1 MDSDIFKSSVISAL
15 RQLMRPIARLMLSAG
30 VPWREFAEHVKHVF
44 VSVATEEFGV
54 NGRPTNV
61 SRVSL
66 LTGIARK
73 EVRRLRDLD
82 AAEAQAASKP
92 ATTTG
97 ATRLLGVW
105 HQDERYRDRAGKA
118 RALPLT
124 GRAPSFESLHREC
137 GCDVPQSTMLK
148 ELARAGAVSIDGDT
162 VRALTRYYMP
172 AAMDAESVRRA
183 GSVIEDLGN
192 TVAFN
197 LLNRPRGLSRFEA
210 RASSETVS
218 ADHAEDFD
226 IFVRKR
232 GMAFLEEIDDWLS
245 RHRAPDGEPGVRMGI
260 GVYRIHDENIQ
271 KQGE

>member
-30 VPWREFAEHVKHVF
+30 IPWREFAEHVKQVF
-44 VSVATEEFGV
+44 VSVATDEFGV

-82 AAEAQAASKP
+82 AAAAQAASRP

-105 HQDERYRDRAGKA
+105 HQDERYRHRAGKA
-118 RALPLT
+118 RELPLK
-124 GRAPSFESLHREC
+124 GPAPSFESLHREC
-137 GCDVPQSTMLK
+137 GCDIPESTMLK
-148 ELARAGAVSIDGDT
+148 ELARAGAVSIEGEK

-172 AAMDAESVRRA
+172 SAMDAESVRRA

-192 TVAFN
+192 TAAFN

-218 ADHAEDFD
+218 ADQAEAFD
-226 IFVRKR
+226 IFVRER
-232 GMAFLEEIDDWLS
+232 AMAFLEEIDHWLS
-245 RHRAPDGEPGVRMGI
+245 SHQAPEGEPGIRMGI
-260 GVYRIHDENIQ
+260 GVYRIDDRNTR